1 MNGPSL
7 VVLLVA
13 MTVVSFTAGWVF
25 RDARARGLSL
35 RKALTWAV
43 LTTQEW
49 PLLLLLYR
57 RIRPRR
63 VRGDQPVL
71 AGGSPTVG
79 GEGR

>member
-1 MNGPSL
+1 
-7 VVLLVA
+7 
-13 MTVVSFTAGWVF
+13 VSFTAGWVY
-25 RDARARGLSL
+25 RDARARGLPL

-63 VRGDQPVL
+63 VRGDRPVL
-71 AGGSPTVG
+71 PG
-79 GEGR
+79 